1 MLVGLSYVELTDT
14 SAYGAYADYSG
25 GVDVAVYDANGLAYY
40 GKLTSNLQEWQDDG
54 DFLHWKERIEPI
66 GKSVK
71 NYRNTGR
78 FGRISVREGR
88 LQVGV
93 ARQTAV

>member
-1 MLVGLSYVELTDT
+1 MDG
-14 SAYGAYADYSG
+14 
-25 GVDVAVYDANGLAYY
+25 AVYDAKVLGYD
-40 GKLTSNLQEWQDDG
+40 GKLTSNLEEWQDDG
-54 DFLHWKERIEPI
+54 DLLHGKERIEPS

-93 ARQTAV
+93 ARQSAV